1 MAKWFSQL
9 RSVPA
14 EKMQDAALTPQQ
26 MQLLGAID
34 FSKSSGDAWGKI
46 GKEGVLRYMQDSL
59 KKNYGTDDLSKFRY
73 VENAGVPGGYSLDWE
88 GRQPA
93 RFDFKDSIKKA
104 GLQFGTM
111 TAGGGEDPRVL
122 AASGG
127 SGDGLGNRIAPMNA
141 AESLNFGQTWEGKG
155 GTGFAFFRKPDGSV
169 GIKTGGLQSN
179 DKGDIISALGVLG
192 AAFGAQALAGAS
204 GAAGGAAAGAAEGA
218 AAAGAAEGAAA
229 AGALDLGGGLAMT
242 ADGAITGT
250 TMAGG
255 AGMSGAALDATIA
268 GSGLGYTG
276 PTSFGVLDQEV
287 LAKYGMQSGVGI
299 NNGVTFGV
307 VDQAA
312 IASAKGNLAAGAGGL
327 APAGGGGGGAAPP
340 ATPPSGL
347 GSGPITGSK
356 LGDML
361 LKQGASA
368 ALSGLIAS
376 GGSEAPSAP
385 SSGRSPESIT
395 KAVSEMPDPIAQQRA
410 RKRSLTEQLGRRG
423 RASTIMTKPS
433 GRLGG

>member
-34 FSKSSGDAWGKI
+34 FGKSSGDAWGKI

-59 KKNYGTDDLSKFRY
+59 RKNYGTDDLSKFRY
-73 VENAGVPGGYSLDWE
+73 IEDKGAPGGYRLDWE
-88 GRQPA
+88 GRKPVTGLVSAFGDSA
-93 RFDFKDSIKKA
+93 RSMGITMGAGAGDASDGG
-104 GLQFGTM
+104 GLQAMNPSDALSFG
-111 TAGGGEDPRVL
+111 A
-122 AASGG
+122 
-127 SGDGLGNRIAPMNA
+127 
-141 AESLNFGQTWEGKG
+141 TWEGKG
-155 GTGFAFFRKPDGSV
+155 GTGFNFFRKPDGSV

-192 AAFGAQALAGAS
+192 AAFGAQALTGAS

-299 NNGVTFGV
+299 NNGMTFGV

-312 IASAKGNLAAGAGGL
+312 VASAKGNLAAGTGGI
-327 APAGGGGGGAAPP
+327 APAGGGGGSAPP

-368 ALSGLIAS
+368 ALSGLISS

-385 SSGRSPESIT
+385 SSGRPPESIT

>member
-34 FSKSSGDAWGKI
+34 FGKSSGDAWGKI

-73 VENAGVPGGYSLDWE
+73 VEDKGAPGGYRLDWE
-88 GRQPA
+88 GRKPVTGLVSAFGDSA
-93 RFDFKDSIKKA
+93 RSMGITMGPGSGEGADGG
-104 GLQFGTM
+104 GLQAMNPSDALSFG
-111 TAGGGEDPRVL
+111 A
-122 AASGG
+122 
-127 SGDGLGNRIAPMNA
+127 
-141 AESLNFGQTWEGKG
+141 TWEGKG
-155 GTGFAFFRKPDGSV
+155 GTGFNFFRKPDGSV

-229 AGALDLGGGLAMT
+229 AGTLDLGGGLAMT

-299 NNGVTFGV
+299 NNGGMTFGV
-307 VDQAA
+307 VDQGVAA
-312 IASAKGNLAAGAGGL
+312 NARNLLPAAEGL
-327 APAGGGGGGAAPP
+327 APAGGAAGGGAGGGSTPAP
-340 ATPPSGL
+340 AGGGL

-368 ALSGLIAS
+368 ALSGLISS
-376 GGSEAPSAP
+376 GGSEAPQPP
-385 SSGRSPESIT
+385 STSRSPESIT